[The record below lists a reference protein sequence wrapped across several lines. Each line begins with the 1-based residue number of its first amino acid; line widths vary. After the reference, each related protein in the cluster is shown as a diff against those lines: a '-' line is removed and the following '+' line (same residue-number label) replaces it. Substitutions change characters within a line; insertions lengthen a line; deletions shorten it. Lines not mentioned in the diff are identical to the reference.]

1 MIGLGLNLLFRI
13 LATKMKIGIN
23 MLYILQVV
31 QFYNV
36 LPAGIFPWQE
46 REQGAVLPVMAWPNI
61 MFSPP
66 FIHIKQAAYLTC

>member
-36 LPAGIFPWQE
+36 LPAGIFP
-46 REQGAVLPVMAWPNI
+46 
-61 MFSPP
+61 
-66 FIHIKQAAYLTC
+66 